1 MWEEDAAVKRNTSSF
16 ARPRSHGRTGRGG
29 YQLPR
34 GRARSKHRPGATYL
48 NHSQGFGRRHG
59 YRASGPNKRK
69 PYAFIAVG
77 CAALFFLACVIWYVN
92 RSVDITVNGETV
104 GVRIN
109 STIQQYI
116 DDNDLA
122 DTYDA
127 GNLLAVDDTVLERG
141 GGDRYAI
148 TLDGEKVDA
157 DAYGSAELEGGEV
170 LTIDDGA
177 DVYED
182 HDVEATAIEPSLTID
197 GSGAI
202 QFVKTWGVPGR
213 SEVWTGKQSGKTA
226 DRGVVT
232 EVQNAVVQQASVI
245 PDDDRKLIALTFD
258 EGPSSYTER
267 LVSVL
272 QQNDAPATF
281 FMSGDA
287 VADDPEAAKA
297 VADAGFEIGSNGYT
311 DTDMSE
317 LSADDLR
324 EQIASA
330 ADEIEKA
337 TGVRPTL
344 LRAPYASFSGQ
355 NWCDAMDLVSAVVSW
370 NIDSGDWLLEG
381 SSSVVSAVVDS
392 AVNGNIVLFTD
403 SDATGDELLEALP
416 QIISALRDEGY
427 EFVTLSDLIASE
439 GDLAKLVDTSE
450 ITMPDDAVLPA
461 LQLDGDEEA
470 AA

>member
-157 DAYGSAELEGGEV
+157 DAYGSTELEGGEV